1 MKSTTFLL
9 FTCTFTS
16 LLRYVT
22 ALPYTMVKKPFIIPV
37 SASWSR
43 WPPKS
48 DQLLLV
54 THPVPPKIFVEIHR
68 QFLSRVS
75 QHTIHAERELFYQFR
90 LSNAGTVSKLMHISS
105 IFDILVGY
113 LTSFFSSPTRRNKIP
128 TRTPSAGALNTRRV
142 GKVGKYCHFSRK
154 WYEIG
159 LFTND
164 YWWLITTEH

>member
-1 MKSTTFLL
+1 MYFY
-9 FTCTFTS
+9 FVTS
-16 LLRYVT
+16 LRNST
-22 ALPYTMVKKPFIIPV
+22 AVYNGKKPFKIPV

-48 DQLLLV
+48 DQLLV

-75 QHTIHAERELFYQFR
+75 QHTIHTECELFYQFR

-113 LTSFFSSPTRRNKIP
+113 RRPGLHWSKNLKLWI
-128 TRTPSAGALNTRRV
+128 TPQTEINWVQMLDSLNEGFGCAKTLSQ
-142 GKVGKYCHFSRK
+142 HL
-154 WYEIG
+154 G
-159 LFTND
+159 L
-164 YWWLITTEH
+164 